1 MAVESPALVYEAEKG
16 SAIPTFQSQNSNSE
30 SSSIEDV
37 DLRDKKLRVAHKKVD
52 HRLLIWYCFVYL
64 ILRIDAVNI
73 SNTAIMNV
81 EAGHGIYKQLG
92 GITSQQWA
100 WIISIFS

>member
-1 MAVESPALVYEAEKG
+1 MVITDSSLVYEADKG
-16 SAIPTFQSQNSNSE
+16 LSTPTVHSRSSSSASA
-30 SSSIEDV
+30 SIEDV
-37 DLRDKKLRVAHKKVD
+37 DLGNKKLRAAHKKVD

-100 WIISIFS
+100 WVISIFS